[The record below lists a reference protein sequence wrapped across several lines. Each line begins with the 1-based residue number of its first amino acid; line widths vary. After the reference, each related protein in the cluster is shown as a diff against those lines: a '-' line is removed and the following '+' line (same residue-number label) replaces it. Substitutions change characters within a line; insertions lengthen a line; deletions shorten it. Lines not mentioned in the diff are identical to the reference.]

1 MQAYWR
7 SVFTTYVKHLADTYV
22 RPMHEPMQ
30 CGRVLNTY
38 DSHVLH
44 PYIPDT
50 ADVCVPTI
58 TWAVFV
64 TYTSH
69 VECTHTFQKCRHIS
83 AVHIGRRIS
92 HVYFSHRVDTYIR
105 PRHTVKPAP
114 YMVRMES
121 LYVQYVNGLVIC
133 ADCIMTVSVR
143 RVYTAREQLPYAYV
157 TCTRSTCSICM
168 VSYEYV
174 RILHCPYVSM
184 RCHTYGTYGNVR

>member
-1 MQAYWR
+1 MWATSRETSSLCVRHVLLILDACTGCMTACWRYTLRMQAYWR

-133 ADCIMTVSVR
+133 ADCIMTV
-143 RVYTAREQLPYAYV
+143 
-157 TCTRSTCSICM
+157 
-168 VSYEYV
+168 
-174 RILHCPYVSM
+174 
-184 RCHTYGTYGNVR
+184 YGP